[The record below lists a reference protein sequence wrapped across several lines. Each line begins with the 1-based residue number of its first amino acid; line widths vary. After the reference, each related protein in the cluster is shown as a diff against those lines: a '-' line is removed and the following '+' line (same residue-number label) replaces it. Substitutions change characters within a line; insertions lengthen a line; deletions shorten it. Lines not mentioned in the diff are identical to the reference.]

1 MQRAVEL
8 LVGGQRYR
16 VVSSASPEELERLA
30 RVVDDK
36 ICAIVPPGR
45 TITPQTL
52 LLAAMAL
59 AHDLDMERER
69 YAALQ
74 RDAGASLSRILGRV
88 DEAIA
93 SIDEPSAAPAA
104 AARTDERN
112 AAARHPAGD
121 PADG

>member
-1 MQRAVEL
+1 VEL

-36 ICAIVPPGR
+36 ICSIVPPGR
-45 TITPQTL
+45 PITPQTL

-59 AHDLDMERER
+59 AHDLDEEKAR

-74 RDAGASLSRILGRV
+74 RDAGSSLSRILGRV

-93 SIDEPSAAPAA
+93 SIDAPPAA
-104 AARTDERN
+104 NTRPELRAAE
-112 AAARHPAGD
+112 AHHGAGD
-121 PADG
+121 PGEG